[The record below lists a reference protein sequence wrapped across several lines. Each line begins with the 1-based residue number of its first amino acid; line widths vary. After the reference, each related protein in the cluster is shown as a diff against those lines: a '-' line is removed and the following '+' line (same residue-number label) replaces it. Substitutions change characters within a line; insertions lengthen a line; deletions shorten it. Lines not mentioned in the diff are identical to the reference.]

1 MKIAINN
8 VFSVILTTIIY
19 LLGGI
24 DIALQSLL
32 IVIVIDYLTGI
43 ASAIYNKKLSSKMG
57 FKGIIKKFCY
67 LLVVALSVVI
77 DNLLGQSGLI
87 RSLVI
92 YFFVAN
98 DGLSIV
104 ENMAEMNIKLPQ
116 KLIDALEQ
124 IKKKGEWYDLK
135 RINYRAKKLYIK
147 RNTI

>member
-1 MKIAINN
+1 MKNLISN
-8 VFSVILTTIIY
+8 VFSVILTTIVY
-19 LLGGI
+19 LLGGV

-43 ASAIYNKKLSSKMG
+43 ASAIYKKELSSKTG
-57 FKGIIKKFCY
+57 FKGIIKKFSY

-98 DGLSIV
+98 DGLSIL

-124 IKKKGEWYDLK
+124 IKKKGE
-135 RINYRAKKLYIK
+135 
-147 RNTI
+147 

>member
-1 MKIAINN
+1 MKYLINN
-8 VFSVILTTIIY
+8 IVSVIMTTFVY
-19 LLGGI
+19 LVGGI
-24 DIALQSLL
+24 DIAIQSLL

-43 ASAIYNKKLSSKMG
+43 ASAIYNKELSSKIG
-57 FKGIIKKFCY
+57 FKGIIKKSCY

-98 DGLSIV
+98 DGLSII

-124 IKKKGEWYDLK
+124 IKKKGE
-135 RINYRAKKLYIK
+135 
-147 RNTI
+147 

>member
-43 ASAIYNKKLSSKMG
+43 ASAIYNKELSSKLG
-57 FKGIIKKFCY
+57 FKGIIKKFSY

-98 DGLSIV
+98 DGLSII

-124 IKKKGEWYDLK
+124 IKKKGE
-135 RINYRAKKLYIK
+135 
-147 RNTI
+147 

>member
-1 MKIAINN
+1 MKHLISN
-8 VFSVILTTIIY
+8 VFSVILTTIVY
-19 LLGGI
+19 LLGGV

-43 ASAIYNKKLSSKMG
+43 ASAIYNKELSSKIG

-98 DGLSIV
+98 DGLSII

-116 KLIDALEQ
+116 KLIDSLEQ
-124 IKKKGEWYDLK
+124 IKKKGE
-135 RINYRAKKLYIK
+135 
-147 RNTI
+147 

>member
-1 MKIAINN
+1 MKHLISN
-8 VFSVILTTIIY
+8 VSSVILTTFIY
-19 LLGGI
+19 LVGGF
-24 DIALQSLL
+24 DIAIQSLL

-43 ASAIYNKKLSSKMG
+43 ASAIYNKELSSKIG
-57 FKGIIKKFCY
+57 FKGIIKKFSY

-98 DGLSIV
+98 DGLSII

-124 IKKKGEWYDLK
+124 LKKKGE
-135 RINYRAKKLYIK
+135 
-147 RNTI
+147 

>member
-1 MKIAINN
+1 MKHLISN
-8 VFSVILTTIIY
+8 VSSVILTTFIY
-19 LLGGI
+19 LVGGF
-24 DIALQSLL
+24 DIAIQSLL

-43 ASAIYNKKLSSKMG
+43 ASAIYNKELSSKIG
-57 FKGIIKKFCY
+57 FKGIIKKFSY

-98 DGLSIV
+98 DGLSIL

-124 IKKKGEWYDLK
+124 IKKKGE
-135 RINYRAKKLYIK
+135 
-147 RNTI
+147 

>member
-1 MKIAINN
+1 MKHLISDIL
-8 VFSVILTTIIY
+8 SVILTTTVY
-19 LLGGI
+19 LLGGF
-24 DIALQSLL
+24 DIALQSLI
-32 IVIVIDYLTGI
+32 IVIIIDYLTGI
-43 ASAIYNKKLSSKMG
+43 ASAIYNKELSSKTG

-77 DNLLGQSGLI
+77 DNLLGSSGLI

-98 DGLSIV
+98 DGLSII

-124 IKKKGEWYDLK
+124 IKKKGE
-135 RINYRAKKLYIK
+135 
-147 RNTI
+147 

>member
-1 MKIAINN
+1 MKHLISD
-8 VFSVILTTIIY
+8 VFSVILTTVVY
-19 LLGGI
+19 LLGGV

-32 IVIVIDYLTGI
+32 IVVVIDYLTGI
-43 ASAIYNKKLSSKMG
+43 ASAIYNKELSSKVG

-98 DGLSIV
+98 DGLSII

-124 IKKKGEWYDLK
+124 IKKKGE
-135 RINYRAKKLYIK
+135 
-147 RNTI
+147 

>member
-1 MKIAINN
+1 MKHLISN
-8 VFSVILTTIIY
+8 VFSVILTTIVY
-19 LLGGI
+19 LLGGV
-24 DIALQSLL
+24 DIALHSLL

-43 ASAIYNKKLSSKMG
+43 ASAIYNKELSSKVG
-57 FKGIIKKFCY
+57 FKGIIKKFSY

-87 RSLVI
+87 RTLVI

-104 ENMAEMNIKLPQ
+104 ENMAEMNIKLPK

-124 IKKKGEWYDLK
+124 IKKKGE
-135 RINYRAKKLYIK
+135 
-147 RNTI
+147 

>member
-43 ASAIYNKKLSSKMG
+43 ASAIYNKELSSKVG
-57 FKGIIKKFCY
+57 FKGIIKKICY

-98 DGLSIV
+98 DGLSII
-104 ENMAEMNIKLPQ
+104 ENMAEMNVKLPQ

-124 IKKKGEWYDLK
+124 IKKKGE
-135 RINYRAKKLYIK
+135 
-147 RNTI
+147 